1 MNIEANGSQGHQS
14 SGIPMPIVNLNRW
27 MLLAGIVLALVSGQA
42 WITTLLF
49 FILLAALLYGP
60 RGSLVMYAGKKLFSA
75 QKLDRAEKEDKKL
88 MRFNNAIAVG
98 LLGAAQLAFGFGASL
113 LGWTFALMVAIA
125 AGIALAGFCVGCF
138 LYFQFR
144 MYRYRLFG
152 K

>member
-1 MNIEANGSQGHQS
+1 MNMDANGGYSQ
-14 SGIPMPIVNLNRW
+14 GIPMPIVNLNRW
-27 MLLAGIVLALVSGQA
+27 MLLGGIVLALVSGQPL
-42 WITTLLF
+42 ITTLLF

-60 RGSLVMYAGKKLFSA
+60 KGSLVMYVGKRLFSA
-75 QKLDRAEKEDKKL
+75 QKLAGAEKEDKKL

-98 LLGAAQLAFGFGASL
+98 LLGLAQLAFLFGASL